1 MEGANMAEIVA
12 MAQKVATNITQNQTE
27 PLDPKNLD
35 MGKIIADVTKNVQ
48 QMVTPEFLE
57 KMGGGVEGDCND
69 DLCKV
74 KHTKKGRQ
82 VADSKIKKIEELNES
97 DDETD
102 EIKSKTKDLH
112 FTLNVSLED
121 LYLGKQKKLA
131 VRRKKIVSDGKK
143 KQIVEEKKKITVNIE
158 PGMFDEQI
166 ITFNKQADEKEG
178 YETGDI
184 VITLCC
190 AEHEEYEREGDNLI
204 IEKEISLSE
213 AFECKL
219 TMRHLDGNDI
229 NISANKINMF
239 GEEIELFRKLK
250 NYGMPILNENDK
262 FGDLI
267 IKFKPVFPLDL
278 SNDKLEKLKELFPP
292 INITK
297 HSEEIK
303 NYDLEL
309 VTESDFEFSDDE
321 SSDEDDDEYSEYSD
335 ENNSNEESEASS
347 NEEKIKSKNKKM

>member
-1 MEGANMAEIVA
+1 
-12 MAQKVATNITQNQTE
+12 
-27 PLDPKNLD
+27 
-35 MGKIIADVTKNVQ
+35 
-48 QMVTPEFLE
+48 
-57 KMGGGVEGDCND
+57 
-69 DLCKV
+69 
-74 KHTKKGRQ
+74 
-82 VADSKIKKIEELNES
+82 
-97 DDETD
+97 
-102 EIKSKTKDLH
+102 
-112 FTLNVSLED
+112 
-121 LYLGKQKKLA
+121 
-131 VRRKKIVSDGKK
+131 
-143 KQIVEEKKKITVNIE
+143 
-158 PGMFDEQI
+158 
-166 ITFNKQADEKEG
+166 
-178 YETGDI
+178 
-184 VITLCC
+184 
-190 AEHEEYEREGDNLI
+190 EREGDNLI

-219 TMRHLDGNDI
+219 TMRHLNGNDI

-303 NYDLEL
+303 NYELEL

-321 SSDEDDDEYSEYSD
+321 SSDEDDDDEYSD
-335 ENNSNEESEASS
+335 YSDETNSNDEESEASS
-347 NEEKIKSKNKKM
+347 NEEKIKSKNKKI